1 MNPITRKHLSR
12 RTLLKGV
19 GASFALPMLD
29 AMTPAFGSASTG
41 AATKAV
47 RLAFAYVPNGI
58 VLADWTP
65 KATGREFEM
74 SRILKPL
81 APFREDFMVLSGL
94 AHHNANALQDGAG
107 DHARAAACFLT
118 GIHPKKTAGA
128 DIQNGI
134 STDQIVAQK
143 MAAVTR
149 FPSIELGCEDSRTVG
164 NCDSGYSCAYT
175 NSLAWRGPST
185 PMPPEVNPRLA
196 FERLFG
202 AEDVPLDPAARAKR
216 TRERRSILD
225 VVGARTR
232 ELLQELGPGDR
243 RKIDEY
249 QQGIRDIERQIERA
263 EQDGRDIRP
272 TIEKPSGI
280 PVLYAD
286 YVKLMFDLQVVAFQ
300 ADLTRVSTMMIG
312 REGSLQ
318 TYPEIGVR
326 DPHHPLTHHR
336 DNPEWIEKVTKINEL
351 HLELFTYFISR
362 LKATP
367 DGDGSLLDHSMVVY
381 GSAISDGNKHTHED
395 LPVLLVGRG
404 DGSLK
409 PGRHIVYPKD
419 TPMTNLYMTLLDRM
433 GVHPESIGDSS
444 GKVEHLTEV

>member
-1 MNPITRKHLSR
+1 M
-12 RTLLKGV
+12 
-19 GASFALPMLD
+19 
-29 AMTPAFGSASTG
+29 
-41 AATKAV
+41 
-47 RLAFAYVPNGI
+47 
-58 VLADWTP
+58 
-65 KATGREFEM
+65 
-74 SRILKPL
+74 
-81 APFREDFMVLSGL
+81 APFRDDLMVLSGL
-94 AHHNANALQDGAG
+94 AHANANALMDGAG

-118 GIHPKKTAGA
+118 GVHPKKTAGA
-128 DIQNGI
+128 DIRNGI

-175 NSLAWRGPST
+175 NSLAWRGEST

-202 AEDVPLDPAARAKR
+202 AEDVPLDPEARARR

-232 ELLQELGPGDR
+232 ELMQELGPGDR

-263 EQDGRDIRP
+263 EQDGRDVRP

-300 ADLTRVSTMMIG
+300 ADLTRVATMMVG

-336 DNPEWIEKVTKINEL
+336 NNAEWIEKVTKINEL
-351 HLELFTYFISR
+351 HLELFAYFLER
-362 LKATP
+362 LKSTP

-381 GSAISDGNKHTHED
+381 GSAISDGDKHTHDD
-395 LPVLLVGRG
+395 LPVLLAGRG

-409 PGRHIVYPKD
+409 PGRHITYPKD
-419 TPMTNLYMTLLDRM
+419 TPMTNLYLTLLDRM
-433 GVHPESIGDSS
+433 GIHHESIGDST
-444 GKVEHLTEV
+444 GKVEHLSEV